1 MNCPVIL
8 YLQKYILS
16 ARNSI
21 KTFMMERHHN
31 YKLSLKWNGNNG
43 TGTSDYKAYG
53 RAYTIQIDDKNDLEG
68 SSDPTFRGDKTKHN
82 PEDMLVAAL
91 SSCHMLSY
99 LHVCTVGGVVVVD
112 YTDQATGLMETA
124 SDGSGRFIEVV
135 LNPIVIVADASMIEK
150 ANEFHKKASEL
161 CFIANSVNFPVKHIP
176 VAKVAGT

>member
-8 YLQKYILS
+8 YLQKYILL
-16 ARNSI
+16 ARIII
-21 KTFMMERHHN
+21 KIFIMERQHN

-53 RAYTIQIDDKNDLEG
+53 RAYTIQIDNKHDLEG

-112 YTDQATGLMETA
+112 YTDQATGLMETT

-135 LNPIVIVADASMIEK
+135 LNPVVIVADASMIEK

-176 VAKVAGT
+176 VAKVAS